1 METLKGYKTVIFFGL
16 ALVVAIANLL
26 GFAEFELSAQE
37 AEWLGVIVPLV
48 GLILRALTDSP
59 VFNKPQG

>member
-26 GFAEFELSAQE
+26 GFAEFQLSAEQS
-37 AEWLGVIVPLV
+37 EWLAVVVPLV
-48 GLILRALTDSP
+48 GLVLRALTNSP
-59 VFNKPQG
+59 IFDKKG